1 MIVVE
6 LPIRTVSE
14 NNDREHWAVR
24 HRRRKKQR
32 LAATNGVSPVL
43 GSVPGQ
49 GEIKVRLTRISPRQ
63 LDGDNLQGALKAVR
77 DGISDAFCIDDGPR
91 TRLKWFY
98 GQEHGKNV
106 AVKVEIKISTVLA

>member
-14 NNDREHWAVR
+14 NNYREHWAVR
-24 HRRRKKQR
+24 HRRRKQQR
-32 LAATNGVSPVL
+32 LAAEKGVSPAL
-43 GSVPGQ
+43 GSIPGQ
-49 GEIKVRLTRISPRQ
+49 GDIKVRLVRISPKQ

-77 DGISDAFCIDDGPR
+77 DGVSDAVGIDDGPN

-98 GQEHGKNV
+98 GQEPGRHVGIR
-106 AVKVEIKISTVLA
+106 VEIKIAEVST